1 MREHP
6 QVFLFYGNQDLLINE
21 QVLELTNK
29 ILPSDTRD
37 LGFQRFSVEEILKGS
52 ENEGQLSE
60 LIQSLE
66 SLPFLEESRVVRLDN
81 IERIK
86 APRSQSDKSKETRLY
101 NAVLNF
107 LNSPLE
113 KTFLV
118 LCSQATRENDFS
130 KPLLN
135 ACKKSGRVRKF
146 VAYDNDQPIEW
157 TRQRALGKGLRI
169 PENVAI
175 ELIQLVGNNLNDLD
189 HELEKLHLL
198 FGTDSVVEAN
208 QISKFVKGHKHYS
221 VYALSESISKK
232 ELAQSLE
239 FLETHLKENP
249 RDGVKLF
256 GVLTSQVRRLLLVK
270 YFLHERL
277 SETEIFSKLRIHP
290 FLGRQLL
297 QNTKGFTL
305 TELENIQVH
314 LAEIDL
320 SIKFQQQHVRP
331 LFQNLLEKICLG
343 HFQFSPVR
351 V

>member
-1 MREHP
+1 MKEHP
-6 QVFLFYGNQDLLINE
+6 QIFLFYGNQNLLIDE
-21 QVLELTNK
+21 QVLEFTNK
-29 ILPSDTRD
+29 ILPNDTRE

-52 ENEGQLSE
+52 ENESQLSE

-66 SLPFLEESRVVRLDN
+66 SLPFIGESRVLRLDH
-81 IERIK
+81 IEGIT
-86 APRSQSDKSKETRLY
+86 APRSKSDKSKGARLFQ
-101 NAVLNF
+101 AILNF
-107 LNSPLE
+107 INSPLK
-113 KTFLV
+113 KTYLV
-118 LCSQATRENDFS
+118 LCGQTTRENNLS
-130 KPLLN
+130 KPLLI

-157 TRQRALGKGLRI
+157 TRQRALGKGLQI

-198 FGTDSVVEAN
+198 LGVGSVVEPN
-208 QISKFVKGHKHYS
+208 ILRKFVRGHKHYS

-232 ELAQSLE
+232 ELSQSLE

-256 GVLTSQVRRLLLVK
+256 GILTSQIRRLLLVK
-270 YFLHERL
+270 YFLNERL

-290 FLGRQLL
+290 FIGRQLFL
-297 QNTKGFTL
+297 NAKGFTV
-305 TELENIQVH
+305 TELENIQLH

-320 SIKFQQQHVRP
+320 SIKFQQRHVRP
-331 LFQNLLEKICLG
+331 LFQNLIKRICLDN
-343 HFQFSPVR
+343 FSSAV
-351 V
+351 

>member
-6 QVFLFYGNQDLLINE
+6 QVYLFYGNQNLLIDE
-21 QVLELTNK
+21 QVLEVTNK
-29 ILPSDTRD
+29 ILPSDTHD
-37 LGFQRFSVEEILKGS
+37 LGFQRFSIEEILKGS
-52 ENEGQLSE
+52 ENEGQFSE

-66 SLPFLEESRVVRLDN
+66 SLPFLEESRVLRLDN

-86 APRSQSDKSKETRLY
+86 VPKSQSDKSKETRLFQ
-101 NAVLNF
+101 AIINF

-118 LCSQATRENDFS
+118 LCSQVTRENDFS
-130 KPLLN
+130 KPFLN

-146 VAYDNDQPIEW
+146 VAYDDDQPIEW
-157 TRQRALGKGLRI
+157 TRQRARSKGLQI
-169 PENVAI
+169 PENVVI

-189 HELEKLHLL
+189 HELEKLRLL
-198 FGTDSVVEAN
+198 YGTDSVAETN
-208 QISKFVKGHKHYS
+208 QIRKFVKGHKHYS
-221 VYALSESISKK
+221 IYALSESISKK
-232 ELAQSLE
+232 ELLQSLE

-270 YFLHERL
+270 YFLSERL

-297 QNTKGFTL
+297 RHTKGFNL

-331 LFQNLLEKICLG
+331 LFQNLLEKICSG
-343 HFQFSPVR
+343 HFQLSPD
-351 V
+351 

>member
-1 MREHP
+1 M
-6 QVFLFYGNQDLLINE
+6 
-21 QVLELTNK
+21 
-29 ILPSDTRD
+29 
-37 LGFQRFSVEEILKGS
+37 
-52 ENEGQLSE
+52 
-60 LIQSLE
+60 
-66 SLPFLEESRVVRLDN
+66 
-81 IERIK
+81 
-86 APRSQSDKSKETRLY
+86 
-101 NAVLNF
+101 
-107 LNSPLE
+107 E

-135 ACKKSGRVRKF
+135 VCKKSGRVRKF

-169 PENVAI
+169 SENVAI

-198 FGTDSVVEAN
+198 FGADSVVEAN
-208 QISKFVKGHKHYS
+208 QIRKFVKGHKHYS

-270 YFLHERL
+270 YFLNERL

-305 TELENIQVH
+305 TELENIQFH

-343 HFQFSPVR
+343 
-351 V
+351 

>member
-86 APRSQSDKSKETRLY
+86 APRSQSDKSKETRLFH
-101 NAVLNF
+101 AVLNF

-169 PENVAI
+169 SENVAI

-198 FGTDSVVEAN
+198 FGADSVFEAN
-208 QISKFVKGHKHYS
+208 QIRKFVKGHKHYS

-270 YFLHERL
+270 YFLNERL

-305 TELENIQVH
+305 TELENIQFH

-343 HFQFSPVR
+343 NFSSAV
-351 V
+351 

>member
-6 QVFLFYGNQDLLINE
+6 QVFLFYGNQDLLIDE

-29 ILPSDTRD
+29 FLPSDTRD
-37 LGFQRFSVEEILKGS
+37 LGFQRFSVEEISKGS
-52 ENEGQLSE
+52 ENESQLSE

-86 APRSQSDKSKETRLY
+86 APRSQSDKSKETRLFH
-101 NAVLNF
+101 AVLNF

-113 KTFLV
+113 KTFLA

-157 TRQRALGKGLRI
+157 TRQRALDKGLRI
-169 PENVAI
+169 SENVAI
-175 ELIQLVGNNLNDLD
+175 ELIQLVGNNLNDLN

-208 QISKFVKGHKHYS
+208 QIRKFVKGHKHYS

-305 TELENIQVH
+305 TELESIQAH

-343 HFQFSPVR
+343 HFQFSPV
-351 V
+351 

>member
-6 QVFLFYGNQDLLINE
+6 QVFLFYGNQDLLIDE
-21 QVLELTNK
+21 RVLEVTNK

-37 LGFQRFSVEEILKGS
+37 LGFQRFNIEEILKQS
-52 ENEGQLSE
+52 ENEGQISE

-66 SLPFLEESRVVRLDN
+66 SLPFLEESQVLRLDN

-86 APRSQSDKSKETRLY
+86 VPKSQSDKSMEARLFH
-101 NAVLNF
+101 AIINF

-118 LCSQATRENDFS
+118 LCSQVTRENDFS
-130 KPLLN
+130 KPLFN
-135 ACKKSGRVRKF
+135 ACKKTGIVRKF

-157 TRQRALGKGLRI
+157 TRQRALRKGLQI

-198 FGTDSVVEAN
+198 IGGNSVVETN
-208 QISKFVKGHKHYS
+208 QICKFVKGQKHYS
-221 VYALSESISKK
+221 IYALSESISKK
-232 ELAQSLE
+232 ELTQSLE

-249 RDGVKLF
+249 KDGVKLF

-270 YFLHERL
+270 YFLNERL

-297 QNTKGFTL
+297 RNTKGFTL
-305 TELENIQVH
+305 TELENIQAH
-314 LAEIDL
+314 LAEVDL
-320 SIKFQQQHVRP
+320 RVKYQQKHVRP

-343 HFQFSPVR
+343 NFSSAV
-351 V
+351 

>member
-6 QVFLFYGNQDLLINE
+6 QVFLFYGNQDLLIDE
-21 QVLELTNK
+21 RVLEVTNK
-29 ILPSDTRD
+29 ILPSDTLD
-37 LGFQRFSVEEILKGS
+37 LGFQRFNIEEILKQS
-52 ENEGQLSE
+52 ENEGKISE

-66 SLPFLEESRVVRLDN
+66 SLPFLEESQVLRLDN

-86 APRSQSDKSKETRLY
+86 VPKSQSDKSMEVRLFH
-101 NAVLNF
+101 AIINF

-118 LCSQATRENDFS
+118 LCSQVTRENDFS
-130 KPLLN
+130 KPLFN
-135 ACKKSGRVRKF
+135 ACKKTGIVRKF

-157 TRQRALGKGLRI
+157 TRQRALRKGLQI

-175 ELIQLVGNNLNDLD
+175 ELIQIVGNNLNDLD

-198 FGTDSVVEAN
+198 IGGNSVVETN
-208 QISKFVKGHKHYS
+208 QIRKFVKAQKHYS
-221 VYALSESISKK
+221 IYALSESISKK
-232 ELAQSLE
+232 ELTQSLE

-249 RDGVKLF
+249 KDGVKLF

-270 YFLHERL
+270 YFLNERL

-297 QNTKGFTL
+297 RNTKGFTL
-305 TELENIQVH
+305 TELENIQAH

-320 SIKFQQQHVRP
+320 CVKYQQKNVRP

-343 HFQFSPVR
+343 NFSSAV
-351 V
+351 